1 MVQLP
6 PGLPSGTVTLL
17 FTDIEGSTRLLRALG
32 DHYAE
37 VLAAHNELLRGAWT
51 THGGYEVD
59 TQGDSFFVSFAR
71 AADAVAAAVAAQ
83 RALAA
88 YSWPP
93 GRAVLVRMGLH
104 TGAPRAVGGRY
115 VGLDVNRAARVGALA
130 HGGQILLTQATCD
143 LVATALP
150 SGVTLRDL
158 GPHRLK
164 DLGWPEQIYQLLVP
178 GLPSYFP
185 PHRTADQGGHGLPVP
200 TTSLVGRE
208 HETVALIALLRRPE
222 IRLVT
227 LTGPGGV
234 GKTRLALQ
242 LAAAL
247 LDAFADGVFF
257 VPLANLNDADR
268 VAQAITRALEIPD
281 GGDRPILDRLQAD
294 LQERESL
301 LILDNFEQVAAA
313 APLVAA
319 ILVAAP
325 RLKIVVTSRAALH
338 LSGEYEL
345 VVPPLELPELDA
357 LPSLARLGEYA
368 AVRRFVERA
377 QATRADFQLT
387 AANAGAIAA
396 ICARL
401 DGLPLAIEL
410 AAARVKLLAP
420 HALLARLD
428 SRLQLLTGGARDLPE
443 RQRTLRGAIDWSHNL
458 LSIPDRILFR
468 RLALFVGGGTL
479 EAAEAICNAAL
490 DAPLDVLTGFESLV
504 DKSLLRQEERP
515 DGEAGFRMLETIRE
529 YGLEQLAE
537 SGEAP
542 EIARAHAA
550 YYLTFAEE
558 AAPFLAG
565 LGLREWLDRLGWEHG
580 NLCAALDWSLSGGVP
595 SWGLRLAVAL
605 GGFWEARGFFR
616 AGRRALETALAS
628 APNAPSG
635 LRAQALNVTGTL
647 ARNQGDYRHAE
658 RLHQSALEFYREA
671 GDKRGIAATFE
682 HLAYVARDEADYARA
697 RPLHEECL
705 ARYRALANPIGSAD
719 ILMSLGWVVTHQGD
733 PLTGRVLTEES
744 VAAHRELGDPRGLA
758 NSLLHL
764 GGVLILADDPAGG
777 QIALRESLRA
787 YADLGVIRGIYLCLD
802 LLAMAAA
809 VSGQPERA
817 ARLWGAA
824 EERRDQIGAILA
836 PTFRQHND
844 QFQPPAR
851 AAIAEATWDA
861 AWSEGR
867 ALGLEEAVALGL
879 G

>member
-1 MVQLP
+1 MVQTT
-6 PGLPSGTVTLL
+6 PGPPSGTVTLL

-32 DHYAE
+32 DRYAE
-37 VLAAHNELLRGAWT
+37 VLAAHNELLRAAWA

-71 AADAVAAAVAAQ
+71 ATAAVAAAVAAQ

-88 YSWPP
+88 YQWPL

-104 TGAPRAVGGRY
+104 TGTPRAVGSRY
-115 VGLDVNRAARVGALA
+115 VGLDVHRAARVGGLA
-130 HGGQILLTQATCD
+130 HGGQILLTQATYA
-143 LVATALP
+143 LVAADLP
-150 SGVTLRDL
+150 SGVTVRDL

-178 GLPSYFP
+178 GLPTFFP
-185 PHRTADQGGHGLPVP
+185 PLRTADQGGHGLPVP
-200 TTSLVGRE
+200 TTSLIGRE
-208 HETVALIALLRRPE
+208 GETAALLALLRRPE

-242 LAAAL
+242 LATAL
-247 LDAFADGVFF
+247 LDAFADGVYY

-268 VAQAITRALEIPD
+268 VAQAITRTLDIPD
-281 GGDRPILDRLQAD
+281 GGDRPILDRLQED

-319 ILVAAP
+319 ILAAAP
-325 RLKIVVTSRAALH
+325 RLKILVTSRAALH
-338 LSGEYEL
+338 LSGEHEW
-345 VVPPLELPELDA
+345 VVPPLELPDLEA
-357 LPSLARLGEYA
+357 LPPLGRLDEYA
-368 AVRRFVERA
+368 AVRLFVERA
-377 QATRADFQLT
+377 QATRADFRLT
-387 AANAGAIAA
+387 VANAGAVAA

-420 HALLARLD
+420 HALLARLN
-428 SRLQLLTGGARDLPE
+428 SRLQVLTGGAQDLPE

-458 LSIPDRILFR
+458 LSIPDQILFR

-479 EAAEAICNAAL
+479 EAAEAICNAAI
-490 DAPLDVLTGFESLV
+490 DAPLDVAAGCESLV

-515 DGEAGFRMLETIRE
+515 DGDVAFRMLETIRE

-558 AAPFLAG
+558 AAPFLSG
-565 LGLREWLDRLGWEHG
+565 IGLREWLDRLGWEHG
-580 NLCAALDWSLSGGVP
+580 NLRAALDWSLSGGVP

-628 APNAPSG
+628 APGAPSG
-635 LRAQALNVTGTL
+635 LRARALNVTGVL
-647 ARNQGDYRHAE
+647 ARNQGEYRHAE
-658 RLHQSALEFYREA
+658 RLHQSALELYRED
-671 GDKRGIAATFE
+671 GDEPGIAATFE
-682 HLAYVARDEADYARA
+682 HLSYVARDEADYPQA

-705 ARYRALANPIGSAD
+705 ARYRALANQIGIAD

-733 PLTGRVLTEES
+733 PPTGRALTEES
-744 VAAHRELGDPRGLA
+744 VAAHRALGDPRGLA

-764 GGVLILADDPAGG
+764 GGVRILADDPVGG

-809 VSGQPERA
+809 VGGQPARA

-844 QFQPPAR
+844 QFQPLAR
-851 AAIAEATWDA
+851 TALDPTLWDA
-861 AWSEGR
+861 AWAEGR
-867 ALGLEEAVALGL
+867 ALGLDEAVALGL